1 MGQMLWTGELKEI
14 FFRLGAAVLIGG
26 ILGINRELQHK
37 PAGMRT
43 HALVALGAALIT
55 LIAVQLSPK
64 GVAVDGNIV
73 VRAIQGVITGIGFL
87 GGGVILR
94 SQDQRMVRGLTTA
107 ASIWVVAALGVAC
120 GVGFWQMALIA
131 MGFSLLIL
139 VVGEPLEHFLHQML
153 PGHEEDELEKPVEI
167 TNQSLTHL

>member
-1 MGQMLWTGELKEI
+1 MEEMLWTGELKEV

-26 ILGINRELQHK
+26 ILGINRELRHK

-43 HALVALGAALIT
+43 HALVSLGAALIT

-64 GVAVDGNIV
+64 GTVVDGNIV

-107 ASIWVVAALGVAC
+107 ASIWVVAALGIAC

-131 MGFSLLIL
+131 MGLSLLVLI
-139 VVGEPLEHFLHQML
+139 VGEPLEHFLHQIM
-153 PGHEEDELEKPVEI
+153 PGNGEDELEKPEKAKM
-167 TNQSLTHL
+167 L

>member
-1 MGQMLWTGELKEI
+1 MEGMLWTGELKEV

-26 ILGINRELQHK
+26 ILGINRELRHK

-64 GVAVDGNIV
+64 GTVVDGNIV

-131 MGFSLLIL
+131 MGFSLLVL
-139 VVGEPLEHFLHQML
+139 VVGEPVEYFLHQIL
-153 PGHEEDELEKPVEI
+153 PEHEEEEPEKHAEVKK
-167 TNQSLTHL
+167 QSLTHL

>member
-1 MGQMLWTGELKEI
+1 MEEMLWTGELREV

-26 ILGINRELQHK
+26 ILGINRELHHK

-55 LIAVQLSPK
+55 LIAVQLSAK
-64 GVAVDGNIV
+64 GVVDGNIV

-94 SQDQRMVRGLTTA
+94 SQDQRMVIGLTTA

-120 GVGFWQMALIA
+120 GVGFWMMALIA
-131 MGFSLLIL
+131 VGLSLMILI
-139 VVGEPLEHFLHQML
+139 VGESVEHFLHQIL
-153 PGHEEDELEKPVEI
+153 NGHKEDELEKPGEEERR
-167 TNQSLTHL
+167 SPPL

>member
-1 MGQMLWTGELKEI
+1 MEAMLWTGDLREV
-14 FFRLGAAVLIGG
+14 FFRLGAAVVIGG
-26 ILGINRELQHK
+26 ILGINRELRHK

-55 LIAVQLSPK
+55 LIAVQLSPDRT
-64 GVAVDGNIV
+64 AVDGNIV
-73 VRAIQGVITGIGFL
+73 VRSIQGIVTGIGFL

-94 SQDQRMVRGLTTA
+94 SQDQTMVRGLTTA
-107 ASIWVVAALGVAC
+107 ASIWVVAALGIAC

-139 VVGEPLEHFLHQML
+139 VVGEPLEHFLHKLL
-153 PGHEEDELEKPVEI
+153 PEREEDELEKPKQAK
-167 TNQSLTHL
+167 TL